1 MADRTVAL
9 FNLRRGLAELEGY
22 TALPVEHPRDKAGM
36 IQGFEFTFELFWKT
50 FQKLAPDAGLEA
62 SSPREALV
70 AAHKMHFIGLD
81 EIDDWT
87 EMLKDRNL
95 TSHTYNA
102 PLADQLLDRLLH
114 RYLPCFRA
122 AMARVQA
129 EIETE
134 STTLK

>member
-50 FQKLAPDAGLEA
+50 FQKL
-62 SSPREALV
+62 
-70 AAHKMHFIGLD
+70 
-81 EIDDWT
+81 
-87 EMLKDRNL
+87 
-95 TSHTYNA
+95 
-102 PLADQLLDRLLH
+102 LDRLLH

-134 STTLK
+134 GTTLK